1 MRLKQPTGN
10 EAFEIV
16 KSENRHVSDTGILR
30 GHCADTYILDGVNF
44 H

>member
-1 MRLKQPTGN
+1 MKTKTAHGGN

-16 KSENRHVSDTGILR
+16 KWNRHVSDTGILR
-30 GHCADTYILDGVNF
+30 GHCADTYPVDGVNF